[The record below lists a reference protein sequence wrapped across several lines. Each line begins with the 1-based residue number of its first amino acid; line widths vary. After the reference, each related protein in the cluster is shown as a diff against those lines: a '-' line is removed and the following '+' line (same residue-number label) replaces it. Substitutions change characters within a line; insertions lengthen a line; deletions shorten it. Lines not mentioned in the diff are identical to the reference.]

1 MGEFPSDKDVG
12 GAWAAHILG
21 ELFEAWPRRLDFN
34 AMDVAAATMSPKDE
48 PEDLFD
54 GLVNWL
60 YLNGYIHIGQQ
71 GPEGSALLVSLTSYG
86 FSVLGQKPKGLDQ
99 PLGTKLRSAAASIG
113 SETKS
118 AAISELIG
126 TLVGAAAK
134 QFIN

>member
-1 MGEFPSDKDVG
+1 MNNFPSDKDVG

-34 AMDVAAATMSPKDE
+34 AMDIAEATIAPSDE

-60 YLNGYIHIGQQ
+60 YLNGYIHVGQQ
-71 GPEGSALLVSLTSYG
+71 GPEGSVLLVSLTNYG

-99 PLGTKLRSAAASIG
+99 PLGTKLKTAAQSIG

-134 QFIN
+134 QIMS